1 MESRNLKYTLAS
13 DKTIRKN
20 SDDLFISMK
29 KSALLIFLFTSVLVF
44 SQNTEAYNKIYNKT
58 FLETAQKDFP
68 AALKVAD
75 SLFLISETPSFKTK
89 SLMLSAN
96 LYFQKGNVE
105 KAMEL
110 ALKAK
115 EIIEPTDEYLM
126 QSKIYGFL
134 SSLYMDLNLFEQ
146 SKEYF
151 NKCLKTSDKIE
162 DKNISNNIQG
172 VISQERAQ
180 AEIKFKNYAQSIQY
194 VKQSQKHLNLVK
206 DPQPFLLAKNES
218 LLGENYYL
226 LKNNEASFDHYQKAL
241 KITDAIPD
249 SYIKGIIY
257 SGLARIYI
265 DKKDEKNAKK
275 YITLAQ
281 EISNES
287 QFLALKKEVNET
299 SEKYYQLT
307 KDLEGLLEV
316 QSKQEAVVDNIQKQK
331 DSFVDKSIVDL
342 KKENVV
348 VKEEISTSKIIILG
362 GSICLVFAFLY
373 FLIIRKKHRRDF
385 ENFQKIRADLH
396 SKVHEQEKQIQEKSQ
411 PKEIFPEN
419 KAQSLKI
426 TEKIMI
432 DSTELKLLKKLE
444 KFENST
450 LFTKNSISLSTLST
464 YCETNPRYLSNVI
477 NSHKGKDFNNYIGEL
492 RINYIIE
499 KLERVPK
506 YRKFKIA
513 ALAEE
518 AGFSSSN
525 KFATVFKKVTH
536 ISPSVF
542 IKYLEE
548 NEEKEEVS
556 T

>member
-1 MESRNLKYTLAS
+1 
-13 DKTIRKN
+13 
-20 SDDLFISMK
+20 MK
-29 KSALLIFLFTSVLVF
+29 KTSIFLFLFIAILVF

-58 FLETAQKDFP
+58 FLETAQKDFSG
-68 AALKVAD
+68 ALKVAD
-75 SLFLISETPSFKTK
+75 SLFVISETPSFKTR

-115 EIIEPTDEYLM
+115 DIIEPTEEYLM

-134 SSLYMDLNLFEQ
+134 SSLYMDLNLYKQ

-151 NKCLKTSDKIE
+151 NKCLKTSDKID

-180 AEIKFKNYAQSIQY
+180 SEIKFKNYTQSIQY
-194 VKQSQKHLNLVK
+194 VKQSQKHLSLVK

-218 LLGENYYL
+218 LLGENFYL
-226 LKNNEASFDHYQKAL
+226 LKNYDLSFSHYQKAL
-241 KITDAIPD
+241 KISDVIPD

-257 SGLARIYI
+257 SGIARIYI
-265 DKKDEKNAKK
+265 DKEDEKNAKK

-281 EISNES
+281 EISNKS

-299 SEKYYQLT
+299 FEKYYKLT
-307 KDLEGLLEV
+307 KDLAGLLEV
-316 QSKQEAVVDNIQKQK
+316 QSKQEVVVENIQKQK
-331 DSFVDKSIVDL
+331 DFFVDKSIVDL

-348 VKEEISTSKIIILG
+348 VKEKISTSKIIILG

-373 FLIIRKKHRRDF
+373 FLISRKKHRRDF
-385 ENFQKIRADLH
+385 ENFQKIMVDLH
-396 SKVHEQEKQIQEKSQ
+396 SKVHEQEIQIQDNST
-411 PKEIFPEN
+411 PKEILSDI
-419 KAQSLKI
+419 KAQSLKT

-477 NSHKGKDFNNYIGEL
+477 NSHKGKDFNNYIAEL

-536 ISPSVF
+536 ISPSIF

-548 NEEKEEVS
+548 NEEKKEIS
-556 T
+556 TL

>member
-13 DKTIRKN
+13 AKTIRKN

-44 SQNTEAYNKIYNKT
+44 SQNTEAFNKIYNKT

-134 SSLYMDLNLFEQ
+134 SSLYMDLNLYKQ

-180 AEIKFKNYAQSIQY
+180 AEIKYKNYAQSIQY

-218 LLGENYYL
+218 LLGENYFL
-226 LKNNEASFDHYQKAL
+226 LKNYEASFDHYQKAL

-281 EISNES
+281 EISNKS

-316 QSKQEAVVDNIQKQK
+316 QSNQEVVVENIQKQK

-373 FLIIRKKHRRDF
+373 FLITRKKHRKDF
-385 ENFQKIRADLH
+385 ENFQKIMADLRA
-396 SKVHEQEKQIQEKSQ
+396 KVQEHERQIQENSQ

-419 KAQSLKI
+419 KAQSLKT

-548 NEEKEEVS
+548 NEEKEEIS
-556 T
+556 S